1 MADGSVISMLTVGE
15 RLRARSDVRDY
26 LGQRGFEVLSAKTID
41 EALHILARFK
51 ISCVLME
58 AVLETVSAPDLV
70 ARVLDHEPSL
80 AVVVLARD
88 EDLRAALQ
96 CMQRGAMDCLAEVDT
111 APEIEAAVRQAL
123 RRRQTLVR
131 EDAISRSLREEV
143 GRLSGE
149 LRQERARVEHLAL
162 ATLESLV
169 CVVEAKDPWLAGH
182 SVRVAQL
189 AASLAAE
196 MSRND
201 GEIESVRVA
210 GRLHDI
216 GMICLGDGIL
226 SKEGPLTRVEFEQ
239 IKRHVIVGSEILT
252 PLPEFGAI
260 RNFVRHHHEWWD
272 GQGYPDRLEGESIPW
287 GARLIGAAEI
297 YDALTTNRPY
307 RQPISPES
315 AVAEMGKLI
324 GTTIAPQVHEALAA
338 VVGRR
343 RALIFLDDQIAEV
356 AGASTA
362 ARAAELADAH
372 HEALPSSSPTPA
384 PLHS

>member
-1 MADGSVISMLTVGE
+1 MADGTVISMLMIGE
-15 RLRARSDVRDY
+15 RLRARPEVLDY
-26 LGQRGFEVLSAKTID
+26 LGQRGFEVLSAKSLD
-41 EALHILARFK
+41 EAMHLLARFK
-51 ISCVLME
+51 IGCVLTE
-58 AVLETVSAPDLV
+58 ADLEMGRAADLV
-70 ARVLDHEPSL
+70 ARVLQHDPTL

-88 EDLRAALQ
+88 QDLRTGLQ
-96 CMQRGAMDCLAEVDT
+96 CMRHGAMDCLGVEDP
-111 APEIEAAVRQAL
+111 APEIEEAVRQAL
-123 RRRQTLVR
+123 RRRQTLIR

-196 MSRND
+196 MSRTD
-201 GEIESVRVA
+201 GEIESVRIA

-216 GMICLGDGIL
+216 GMICLADGIL
-226 SKEGPLTRVEFEQ
+226 SKEGPLTGEEFEQ
-239 IKRHVIVGSEILT
+239 IKRHVIVGSEIVS
-252 PLPEFGAI
+252 PLPEFGSI
-260 RNFVRHHHEWWD
+260 PSFVRHHHERWD
-272 GQGYPDRLEGESIPW
+272 GQGYPDRLEGDSIPW

-324 GTTIAPQVHEALAA
+324 GTAIAPQVHEALGA

-356 AGASTA
+356 AGTLTS

-372 HEALPSSSPTPA
+372 HEALPSSSRPSTPFR
-384 PLHS
+384 S